1 MKRGEAEEGKKEEEM
16 KRRGRKKKKSNP
28 NSDPSVFKSSLPAS

>member
-1 MKRGEAEEGKKEEEM
+1 MKRGEREEGKKEEK